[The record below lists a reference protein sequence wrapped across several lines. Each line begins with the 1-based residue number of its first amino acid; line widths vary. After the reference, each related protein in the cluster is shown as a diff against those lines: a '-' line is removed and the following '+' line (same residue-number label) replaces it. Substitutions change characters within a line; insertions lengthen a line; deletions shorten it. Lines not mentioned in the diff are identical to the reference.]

1 MASSEESARKKEE
14 RAKALLEEA
23 AQIRKQIEARRQ
35 DQESRA
41 FERQQKSWGRRP
53 LETHRKI
60 LVGVA
65 AISIMRELPPDE
77 KSAFAGRIL
86 GKLAERDRA
95 ALIELP
101 EFQTFKP
108 SQGR

>member
-1 MASSEESARKKEE
+1 MASSEETARKKEE

-41 FERQQKSWGRRP
+41 FERQQKAWGRRP
-53 LETHRKI
+53 WETHRKI

-65 AISIMRELPPDE
+65 ALSILKELPPGE
-77 KSAFAGRIL
+77 RNAFAGKLL
-86 GKLAERDRA
+86 GKLEERDRA
-95 ALIELP
+95 TLMQSP
-101 EFQTFKP
+101 EFQSFKF
-108 SQGR
+108 